1 MAFNAAVE
9 ADRVVQFIRDYMDKN
24 GQAAPIIVGVSG
36 GKDSAAVAAASVA
49 AVGPDRV
56 FGVLMPAGIQNDI
69 KDAEDCCRFLNI
81 RYMTFNIGPLIK
93 ESYDRMKT
101 SSKYMD
107 FKKVNKIVGYN
118 HPSRLRT
125 CVLYM
130 LANQVGGRVAN
141 TSNLS
146 ETYVGYDTKWGDQC
160 GDFSP
165 FFNYTASEIIEIG
178 IALGMPEKAMRKAPH
193 DGMCG
198 QTDEDRWG
206 FTYADLDSY
215 LRGGELN
222 DDMVEKIERM
232 HRRAAHKY
240 NITLPCTSYYP
251 EGSKNI
257 YQFPAL
263 PSWLKAQ
270 EEAAKSKPKTT
281 PEEMEA
287 VKNAPVG
294 YIYDPEHDRYVKANS

>member
-1 MAFNAAVE
+1 MSFDAKNEAA
-9 ADRVVQFIRDYMDKN
+9 RVVAFIRDYMDKN
-24 GQAAPIIVGVSG
+24 GQAAPIIVGISG

-69 KDAEDCCRFLNI
+69 RDAEDCCRFLNI
-81 RYMTFNIGPLIK
+81 RHMTFNIGPLIK
-93 ESYDRMKT
+93 ESYDRMKG

-107 FKKVNKIVGYN
+107 FKKISPIVGYN

-125 CVLYM
+125 AILYM
-130 LANQVGGRVAN
+130 IANQVGGRVAN

-222 DDMVEKIERM
+222 DDIVEKIERM

-240 NITLPCTSYYP
+240 NIILPSVEYAP

-270 EEAAKSKPKTT
+270 EEAAKPKPETT

>member
-9 ADRVVQFIRDYMDKN
+9 ADRVVEFIRDYMEKN
-24 GQAAPIIVGVSG
+24 GPDAPIIVGLSG

-49 AVGPDRV
+49 AVGSNRVLGVMLPSGIQKDSADAEGCARFLKIKRV
-56 FGVLMPAGIQNDI
+56 F
-69 KDAEDCCRFLNI
+69 
-81 RYMTFNIGPLIK
+81 YNIGPLVKI
-93 ESYDRMKT
+93 SYDTLKETGYR
-101 SSKYMD
+101 D
-107 FKKVNKIVGYN
+107 FRTINKVVGYN

-125 CVLYM
+125 AILYM
-130 LANQVGGRVAN
+130 IANQIGGRVAN

-178 IALGMPEKAMRKAPH
+178 IALGMPEKAMKKPPA

-198 QTDEDRWG
+198 QTDEERWG

-215 LRGGELN
+215 LRGGEL
-222 DDMVEKIERM
+222 DDDVVEKIERM

-270 EEAAKSKPKTT
+270 EEAAMPKPKTT
-281 PEEMEA
+281 SEEMEA
-287 VKNAPVG
+287 LKNAPIG
-294 YIYDPEHDRYVKANS
+294 YIYDAEHDRYVKADS

>member
-1 MAFNAAVE
+1 MSFDAKNEAA
-9 ADRVVQFIRDYMDKN
+9 RVVAFIRDYMDKN
-24 GQAAPIIVGVSG
+24 GQAAPIIVGISG

-81 RYMTFNIGPLIK
+81 RHMTFNIGPLIK
-93 ESYDRMKT
+93 ESYDRMKG

-107 FKKVNKIVGYN
+107 FKKISPIVGYN

-125 CVLYM
+125 AILYM
-130 LANQVGGRVAN
+130 IANQVGGRVAN

-222 DDMVEKIERM
+222 DDIVEKIERM

-240 NITLPCTSYYP
+240 NIILPSVEYAP

-270 EEAAKSKPKTT
+270 EEAAKPKPETT

>member
-1 MAFNAAVE
+1 MSFDAKNEAA
-9 ADRVVQFIRDYMDKN
+9 RVVAFIRDYMDKN
-24 GQAAPIIVGVSG
+24 GQAAPIIVGISG

-81 RYMTFNIGPLIK
+81 RHMTFNIGPLIK
-93 ESYDRMKT
+93 ESYDRMKG

-107 FKKVNKIVGYN
+107 FKKISPIVGYN
-118 HPSRLRT
+118 HPARLRT
-125 CVLYM
+125 AILYM
-130 LANQVGGRVAN
+130 IANQVGGRVAN

-240 NITLPCTSYYP
+240 NIVLPSVEYAP
-251 EGSKNI
+251 EGSKSI

-270 EEAAKSKPKTT
+270 EEAAKPKPETT

-294 YIYDPEHDRYVKANS
+294 YIYDPEHDRYVKADS

>member
-1 MAFNAAVE
+1 MSFDAKNEAA
-9 ADRVVQFIRDYMDKN
+9 RVVAFIRDYMDKN
-24 GQAAPIIVGVSG
+24 GQAAPIIVGISG

-81 RYMTFNIGPLIK
+81 RHMTFNIGPLIK
-93 ESYDRMKT
+93 ESYDRMKG

-107 FKKVNKIVGYN
+107 FKKISPIVGYN

-125 CVLYM
+125 AILYM
-130 LANQVGGRVAN
+130 IANQVGGRVAN

-240 NITLPCTSYYP
+240 NIVLPSVEYAL

-263 PSWLKAQ
+263 PSWLKAR
-270 EEAAKSKPKTT
+270 EEAAKPKPETT
-281 PEEMEA
+281 PEKMEA

>member
-24 GQAAPIIVGVSG
+24 GQAAPIIVGISG

-81 RYMTFNIGPLIK
+81 RHMTFNIGPLIK
-93 ESYDRMKT
+93 ESYDRMKS

-107 FKKVNKIVGYN
+107 FKKINTIVGYN

-222 DDMVEKIERM
+222 DEMVEKIERM

-270 EEAAKSKPKTT
+270 EEAAKSKSKTT
-281 PEEMEA
+281 PEDMEA
-287 VKNAPVG
+287 VKNAPIG